1 MTRLSIACV
10 LASASAFLG
19 MRAPLPVKTPRVV
32 KAPAVAMSSALAE
45 ESGVSLSSGGGMFT
59 TSSPEDRRIGTE
71 LFVSGVRY
79 RERRYPEVESAHR
92 PQRCAEASK
101 ASTAAPRGASAA
113 RGAPVTKSSAGFR
126 RLAGERERSP
136 IQRNVGARA
145 RHTCDGAVPPAHRR
159 RRRASLASPRWRRPR
174 RREAK
179 PRRGPHTP
187 ARLPRRYAV
196 DVTHPSNET
205 QVPGRQGRPERR
217 ARPPQGRL
225 RRPRVAVPELHE
237 RRGQGHQR
245 ERELRC
251 CV

>member
-1 MTRLSIACV
+1 MRSVATACV

-79 RERRYPEVESAHR
+79 RERRYPEVKSAHR

-113 RGAPVTKSSAGFR
+113 RGAPVTKSSAAER
-126 RLAGERERSP
+126 RLAGESERSP
-136 IQRNVGARA
+136 IQRNVIERA
-145 RHTCDGAVPPAHRR
+145 PHTCDRVNTPTR
-159 RRRASLASPRWRRPR
+159 RRRASLASP
-174 RREAK
+174 
-179 PRRGPHTP
+179 
-187 ARLPRRYAV
+187 
-196 DVTHPSNET
+196 
-205 QVPGRQGRPERR
+205 
-217 ARPPQGRL
+217 
-225 RRPRVAVPELHE
+225 
-237 RRGQGHQR
+237 
-245 ERELRC
+245 
-251 CV
+251 

>member
-92 PQRCAEASK
+92 PQRCAEAAK
-101 ASTAAPRGASAA
+101 ASTATPRGASAA
-113 RGAPVTKSSAGFR
+113 RGAPVTKSSAAER
-126 RLAGERERSP
+126 RLAGESKRSP
-136 IQRNVGARA
+136 IQRNVIERA
-145 RHTCDGAVPPAHRR
+145 SHTCDRVN
-159 RRRASLASPRWRRPR
+159 
-174 RREAK
+174 
-179 PRRGPHTP
+179 TP
-187 ARLPRRYAV
+187 TR
-196 DVTHPSNET
+196 
-205 QVPGRQGRPERR
+205 
-217 ARPPQGRL
+217 
-225 RRPRVAVPELHE
+225 
-237 RRGQGHQR
+237 HQ
-245 ERELRC
+245 
-251 CV
+251 